1 MCGKSQWRSGT
12 MIREE
17 CWDECESLEPKK
29 IKDIQPRGRSQYL
42 VNESG
47 FDTVIGNWFAGW
59 KGK

>member
-1 MCGKSQWRSGT
+1 